1 MITDEEWQ
9 AAKELVAEALA
20 QSGGTHALEDV
31 YTELREN
38 RAELWM
44 FGDSI
49 AITTVN
55 QFPRS
60 RDLHV
65 WLAAGKLDDMQR
77 GLPFLDQ
84 MARDLGC
91 RRVTVSG
98 RKGWE
103 RVLTEYRPQQVV
115 LVREIDKG

>member
-9 AAKELVAEALA
+9 KAKPLVER
-20 QSGGTHALEDV
+20 ALENSGRTHTAAQV
-31 YTELREN
+31 YRELREN

-44 FGDSI
+44 FGDSM
-49 AITTVN
+49 AITSVIEWPN
-55 QFPRS
+55 R
-60 RDLHV
+60 RDLHI
-65 WLAAGKLDDMQR
+65 WLAAGNLDDMQR

-84 MARDLGC
+84 MARDWGC
-91 RRVTVSG
+91 GRITLNG

-103 RVLTEYRPQQVV
+103 RVLTEYRPQQIQ